1 MCRLV
6 RPTRRRAFTLIEL
19 LVVIA
24 IIAILIGLLLPAVQ
38 KVRDAAAR
46 LDRGFL
52 AAFPLIAEGL
62 HNYIGEDDTPGIAQT
77 LAESTRDQMFAILA
91 KGEIGDGDRRAIA
104 SHKSEYDRLAE
115 NLDELLEEMQQA
127 FPKIRD
133 KDNKKALHDVIQ
145 AVREVQHH
153 AQKVSRLLGKLL
165 NNPADPQRELL
176 DLLIGSLGKLQS
188 IKLNLQLPTNTD
200 DSPVGD

>member
-1 MCRLV
+1 
-6 RPTRRRAFTLIEL
+6 
-19 LVVIA
+19 
-24 IIAILIGLLLPAVQ
+24 
-38 KVRDAAAR
+38 
-46 LDRGFL
+46 
-52 AAFPLIAEGL
+52 
-62 HNYIGEDDTPGIAQT
+62 
-77 LAESTRDQMFAILA
+77 
-91 KGEIGDGDRRAIA
+91 
-104 SHKSEYDRLAE
+104 
-115 NLDELLEEMQQA
+115 LDELLEEMQQA